1 MIHHSV
7 SRQAPR
13 LLLAS
18 LSACALL
25 AGCGDNDAVPP
36 HDGDPVCTAWGDAPP
51 GDGRFELPR
60 PTGPHPV
67 GTQVRALTD
76 SARGEEATEDPE
88 DRRELLVQL
97 WYPADP
103 CGAGELAPYLTPE
116 EGDSRRTSSGLPV
129 DDGFEA
135 SFVTHAR
142 AGVPLADE
150 GAPHPVLLFSHGFGM
165 LRADYTGLLED
176 LASHGFVVASISH
189 TYDTELAVFPD
200 GRAVPFGS
208 VVGPQPTMDAT
219 PEELDAFFE
228 VMDEHVAVWV
238 DDARFVLDE
247 LTAAAQRD
255 PEGLLTGRLDLER
268 VGVLGHSYGGAM
280 AAEACAADDRFD
292 AGLDLDGSLFG
303 PESGAGGR
311 SLAQPFLIMLA
322 ESHVDDARVDE
333 TYGALKGQG
342 YMARVEGAAHLTF
355 SDLPV
360 VLEHLVGPG
369 VLPELLGTIAPARA
383 VEITNAYT
391 RAFVE
396 THVRGEASP
405 LLDGPSPDYPEVS
418 FEKKR

>member
-1 MIHHSV
+1 MIHHSL
-7 SRQAPR
+7 SRHASW
-13 LLLAS
+13 LLAS

-25 AGCGDNDAVPP
+25 AGCGDDDAVPP
-36 HDGDPVCTAWGDAPP
+36 RDGDPVCTAWGDAPP
-51 GDGRFELPR
+51 GDGLVELPR

-76 SARGEEATEDPE
+76 SARGEEATEDPD

-103 CGAGELAPYLTPE
+103 CGAGELAPYLSPE
-116 EGDSRRTSSGLPV
+116 EGDSRRASAGLPV
-129 DDGFEA
+129 EDGFEA

-142 AGVPLADE
+142 TGVPLADE
-150 GAPHPVLLFSHGFGM
+150 GAPYPVLLFSHGFGM
-165 LRADYTGLLED
+165 LRADYTSLVED
-176 LASHGFVVASISH
+176 LASHGFVVAAISH
-189 TYDTELAVFPD
+189 THDTELAVFPD
-200 GRAVPFGS
+200 GRAVPFS
-208 VVGPQPTMDAT
+208 PVVGTPPGMDAT
-219 PEELDAFFE
+219 PEEVEAFFE
-228 VMDEHVAVWV
+228 AMDEHVAVWV

-247 LTAAAQRD
+247 LTAAAQHD
-255 PEGLLTGRLDLER
+255 PEGLLTGRLDLDR
-268 VGVLGHSYGGAM
+268 VGVLGHSFGGAM
-280 AAEACAADDRFD
+280 AAEACAVDDRFD
-292 AGLDLDGSLFG
+292 AGLNLDGSLVG

-322 ESHVDDARVDE
+322 ESHVDDVRVDE

-342 YMARVEGAAHLTF
+342 YLARVEGAAHLTF

-360 VLEHLVGPG
+360 VIEHLLGAG
-369 VLPELLGTIAPARA
+369 ALPEELGTLAPARA

-396 THVRGEASP
+396 AHVRGDASP
-405 LLDGPSPDYPEVS
+405 LLDGPSPEYPEVS

>member
-1 MIHHSV
+1 MFHPSV
-7 SRQAPR
+7 SRQASR

-25 AGCGDNDAVPP
+25 TGCGDDGAALPN
-36 HDGDPVCTAWGDAPP
+36 DGDPVCTAWGDAPP
-51 GDGRFELPR
+51 GDGLFELPR

-116 EGDSRRTSSGLPV
+116 EGDSRRTGQGLPV
-129 DDGFEA
+129 EDGFEA
-135 SFVTHAR
+135 SLVTHAR
-142 AGVPLADE
+142 VGVPLADE

-165 LRADYTGLLED
+165 LRADYTSLLED
-176 LASHGFVVASISH
+176 LASHGFVVAAISH

-208 VVGPQPTMDAT
+208 VVGAQPTMEST
-219 PEELDAFFE
+219 PEELEAFFE
-228 VMDEHVAVWV
+228 VMDEHLAVWV

-247 LTAAAQRD
+247 LTAAAQSD
-255 PEGLLTGRLDLER
+255 PEGLLTGRLDLDR

-280 AAEACAADDRFD
+280 AAGACAIDDRFD
-292 AGLDLDGSLFG
+292 AGLDLDGKLFG
-303 PESGAGGR
+303 SEDR

-322 ESHVDDARVDE
+322 ENHADDASIDE

-342 YMARVEGAAHLTF
+342 YLARVEGAAHLTF

-360 VLEHLVGPG
+360 VIEHLLGPG
-369 VLPELLGTIAPARA
+369 ALPELLGTLAPARA

-396 THVRGEASP
+396 AHVRGEASP
-405 LLDGPSPDYPEVS
+405 LLDGPSAEYPEVS
-418 FEKKR
+418 FDKKR

>member
-1 MIHHSV
+1 MLHRSV
-7 SRQAPR
+7 SRHASR

-25 AGCGDNDAVPP
+25 AGCGGDDAVPP
-36 HDGDPVCTAWGDAPP
+36 NGGDPACTGWGDAPP
-51 GDGRFELPR
+51 GDGLFELPR

-116 EGDSRRTSSGLPV
+116 EGDSRRAGSGLPV
-129 DDGFEA
+129 EDGFEA
-135 SFVTHAR
+135 SLVTHAR
-142 AGVPLADE
+142 VGVPLADE
-150 GAPHPVLLFSHGFGM
+150 GTPHPVLLFSHGFGM
-165 LRADYTGLLED
+165 LRADYTSLLED
-176 LASHGFVVASISH
+176 LASHGFVVAAISH

-208 VVGPQPTMDAT
+208 VVSAQPTMEST
-219 PEELDAFFE
+219 PEELEAFFE
-228 VMDEHVAVWV
+228 VMDEHLAVWV

-247 LTAAAQRD
+247 LTAAAQSD
-255 PEGLLTGRLDLER
+255 PEGLLTGRLDLDR

-280 AAEACAADDRFD
+280 AAGACAVDDRFD
-292 AGLDLDGSLFG
+292 AGLDLDGKLFG
-303 PESGAGGR
+303 SEDR

-322 ESHVDDARVDE
+322 ENHVDDASIDE

-342 YMARVEGAAHLTF
+342 YLARVEGAAHLTF

-360 VLEHLVGPG
+360 VLEPILGAG
-369 VLPELLGTIAPARA
+369 ALPEQLGTLAPARA

-396 THVRGEASP
+396 AHVRGEASP
-405 LLDGPSPDYPEVS
+405 LLDGPSPEYPEVS